1 MRLHFLLVTA
11 GAAIDGN
18 ELALFDIELFRLIHH
33 PLVVTVTTHRSR
45 AFFFRTFTGPLEFK
59 YGHPVPFISVGR
71 HLSVSLRWA
80 LAGIAVRALEQGSL
94 QGGIPGRQAL
104 APCSGAYLCRELLL
118 GLPDLAQ
125 LRLPLP

>member
-11 GAAIDGN
+11 GAAIDRN

-45 AFFFRTFTGPLEFK
+45 ALFFSTFTGPLEFK
-59 YGHPVPFISVGR
+59 YGHPVPFISASR
-71 HLSVSLRWA
+71 HLTVSLRWA

-94 QGGIPGRQAL
+94 QGGIPGRQTL
-104 APCSGAYLCRELLL
+104 APRAGTYLRAELLL
-118 GLPDLAQ
+118 GLPDLAH
-125 LRLPLP
+125 LGLALP